1 MAFQI
6 KDFASIAASMIN
18 WMKAVTTKISDFNV
32 GSVARTLVEAPAAEM
47 DELYQNILIGL
58 KEAIP
63 VSVFTTFGFDLIAA
77 VAAAGVVRFS
87 TGGPLAA
94 VAITIPVGTIVKV
107 PNSTRT
113 YATQAVGTIE
123 IGQSYVDILVAAQ
136 IAGSAGNTANDTITE
151 LSTPVTGVATVNNPA
166 PLTNGREAET
176 DEERKERFQ
185 AYIST
190 LARGT
195 KAAIVYGAK
204 TAKLVDSNGLTTE
217 YVAHANV
224 IEPYVDTPTEPISL
238 VNLYIH
244 NGASATSIDLVNE
257 AKKIIDGYTTPAGVA
272 VPGWKAAG
280 VKVVAAAAADL
291 AVNVT
296 ANLTVTSSGVEASAI
311 AAAVD
316 AVKAYIQG
324 LDVGETV
331 IRSELI
337 AIIMRDVPDVYNVS
351 LTAPAS
357 DVTCTAS
364 QKAIPGTVTIT

>member
-1 MAFQI
+1 
-6 KDFASIAASMIN
+6 
-18 WMKAVTTKISDFNV
+18 MKAVTTKITDFNP
-32 GSVARTLVEAPAAEM
+32 GSVARTLIEAPAAEM
-47 DELYQNILIGL
+47 DELYQNVLIGL

-63 VSVFTTFGFDLIAA
+63 VSVFSAFGFDTIAA
-77 VAAAGVVRFS
+77 VAASGVVRFS
-87 TGGPLAA
+87 TGGPPAA
-94 VAITIPVGTIVKV
+94 TAITVPVGTVVKV
-107 PNSTRT
+107 PGTSRSF
-113 YATQAVGTIE
+113 ATQAVGTIE

-136 IAGSAGNTANDTITE
+136 SAGVSGNTANGTVTE
-151 LSTPVTGVATVNNPA
+151 LSTAVTGVASVTNPA
-166 PLTNGREAET
+166 PFTNGREAET
-176 DEERKERFQ
+176 DEERKERFR

-204 TAKLVDSNGLTTE
+204 TAKLVDSEGLTTE
-217 YVAHANV
+217 LVAHANV
-224 IEPYVDTPTEPISL
+224 IEPYVDTPTDPISL

-244 NGASATSIDLVNE
+244 NGSSATSSDLVNE
-257 AKKIIDGYTTPAGVA
+257 TKKIIDGYTASDGTA

-280 VKVVAAAAADL
+280 VKVVVAAAADV

-296 ANLTVTSSGVEASAI
+296 ANLTVTTVGVESAAIASA
-311 AAAVD
+311 VE

-331 IRSELI
+331 VRSELI
-337 AIIMRDVPDVYNVS
+337 AIIMRDVPNVYNVS
-351 LTAPAS
+351 LSAPAS